1 MQSYVESGALKLSV
15 TPKNKFWTL
24 ACGVDLLLP
33 EGIVV
38 YKARM
43 NSAGTKVDLTE
54 IGDSEL
60 NGVLKAN
67 NGVLIASTPDE
78 SYEFKVSPDNSVTT
92 LSTADAKSYGNDNQL
107 VPVLEETHFDSE
119 NYFILTDNQF
129 VMVDVSQ
136 DTKVPA
142 GKAVLKVP
150 AGTAQARAFGID
162 GYDTTGD
169 TTGINAV
176 LENAGEEVWYNL
188 QGQRISKPTRKG
200 IYILNGKKVRM

>member
-1 MQSYVESGALKLSV
+1 M
-15 TPKNKFWTL
+15 
-24 ACGVDLLLP
+24 
-33 EGIVV
+33 
-38 YKARM
+38 
-43 NSAGTKVDLTE
+43 
-54 IGDSEL
+54 
-60 NGVLKAN
+60 
-67 NGVLIASTPDE
+67 
-78 SYEFKVSPDNSVTT
+78 TT
-92 LSTADAKSYGNDNQL
+92 LSTDDAKSYGNDNQL

-129 VMVDVSQ
+129 VMVDVTQ
-136 DTKVPA
+136 DTKVPV

-162 GYDTTGD
+162 ANDTTGD
-169 TTGINAV
+169 TTGINAA